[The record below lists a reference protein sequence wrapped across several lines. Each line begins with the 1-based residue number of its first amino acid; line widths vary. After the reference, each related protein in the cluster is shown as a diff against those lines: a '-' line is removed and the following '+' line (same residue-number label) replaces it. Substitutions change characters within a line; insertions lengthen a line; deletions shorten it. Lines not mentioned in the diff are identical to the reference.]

1 MRKLFVL
8 TVSIFALQQSIAS
21 AQIGLNSISVSTTS
35 EGNVAWSANVD
46 GHNRRGYLD
55 KHISSE
61 DICSKNQ
68 SEVEIIAPIYSHIPN
83 DILFFTG
90 TGYDNFKVTIKNDAG
105 KVIAIEQ
112 YSEELSMDISLLEKG
127 VYTIE
132 IVAER
137 TQQVKTKIFTK
148 E

>member
-1 MRKLFVL
+1 MRKLFIL
-8 TVSIFALQQSIAS
+8 TIGIFALQQGIAS

-68 SEVEIIAPIYSHIPN
+68 SEMEIIAPIYSHIPN
-83 DILFFTG
+83 DILLFTG
-90 TGYDNFKVTIKNDAG
+90 TGYDNFKVTIKNEAG

-112 YSEELSMDISLLEKG
+112 YSEELSMDISLFEKG

>member
-1 MRKLFVL
+1 MRKLFIL
-8 TVSIFALQQSIAS
+8 TFSIFALHQGMAF

-46 GHNRRGYLD
+46 GHNRKGYLE
-55 KHISSE
+55 KHISAE

-68 SEVEIIAPIYSHIPN
+68 SEGDIIAPVYSHIPN

-105 KVIAIEQ
+105 KIMATEQ
-112 YSEELSMDISLLEKG
+112 YSDELSMDISSFEKG

-132 IVAER
+132 IIAER

-148 E
+148 D